1 MDRSGHLRLMARY
14 NSWMNERLLE
24 VAGKLGPEALQAE
37 RNAFFGSILGT
48 LNHLVVGD
56 TIWLKRFAAHPAQW
70 RALQLIQA
78 LPQPQALNE
87 RPFDSLPALAV
98 RREMLDRSLESWVE
112 TLSDADL
119 DSILTYQNTRGTTF
133 RRELYPLLVHLFNHQ
148 THHRGQATTLLTQ
161 AGVDIGT
168 TDLLSLI
175 PQR

>member
-1 MDRSGHLRLMARY
+1 MARY
-14 NSWMNERLLE
+14 NSWMNERLLD
-24 VAGKLGPEALQAE
+24 VAAKLPPEALQAE

-70 RALQLIQA
+70 PALQLVNE
-78 LPQPQALNE
+78 LPQPEALDD

-98 RREMLDRSLESWVE
+98 RRELLDRAIESWIE
-112 TLSDADL
+112 TLTDADL
-119 DSILTYQNTRGTTF
+119 DSVLAYQNSAGKTF
-133 RRELYPLLVHLFNHQ
+133 RREVYPLLVHLFNHQ

-161 AGVDIGT
+161 AGVDIGA
-168 TDLLSLI
+168 TDLLALI